1 MKLTGAEIFLESLK
15 KEGVKTIFALPGGVV
30 LKIFDI
36 LHQQKDI
43 QVILTRHEQGAGHM
57 AEGYAKATGKAG
69 VALVTSGP
77 GMTNVITALADA
89 YMDSVPLV
97 CFSGQVP
104 TNLIGNDAFQEADNI
119 GLSRP
124 CTKYNFLVKDVN
136 DLAMTIKE
144 AFYVATTGRPGPVL
158 VDIPKDVSMNKAEF
172 KYPASVSI
180 RGYNPMYEG
189 NKWQI
194 KQAAELIAK
203 SRKPIL
209 YIGGGVVFSGASQ
222 EVIELA
228 EMCQLPVDMTL
239 MALGGFPGEHPLSM
253 GMLGMHGT
261 YWANM
266 AMHYSDLVIAVGARF
281 DDRVTGKVSEFC
293 PHAKVIHIDIDPTSI
308 RKNVNVDVPIVG
320 DCKTVLR
327 ELIQALRATVNG
339 EQKALR
345 KPWWDQINEWRQAHP
360 LAYEQDPNGA
370 IKPQHVIKRLYEL
383 TKDRDPIVATD
394 VGQHQ
399 MWTAQYF
406 KLAKPNRW
414 LTSGGLG
421 TMGFGFPAAM
431 GAQAAFPD
439 KLVLCVAGD
448 GSVQMNT
455 QELATAVVNKL
466 PVKVIVINNGFHGMV
481 RQWQDLF
488 YESRYASSYLD
499 VYPDFVKLAEAYGA
513 VGLRATKVSEL
524 DDVIREAIAV
534 NRPVFLDVPVHQYE
548 NCYPMIPAGG
558 CNHEMLLSDPP
569 ELKEKQKAG
578 APSSVAGE
586 DKDTILTA

>member
-1 MKLTGAEIFLESLK
+1 MTLTGAEILIESLR
-15 KEGVKTIFALPGGVV
+15 KEQVKTIFALPGGVV
-30 LKIFDI
+30 LKIFDM

-43 QVILTRHEQGAGHM
+43 EVILTRHEQGAGHM

-77 GMTNVITALADA
+77 GMSNIVTPLVDA

-97 CFSGQVP
+97 VISGQVS
-104 TNLIGNDAFQEADNI
+104 TSLIGNDAFQEADNI

-136 DLAMTIKE
+136 DLAVTIKE
-144 AFYVATTGRPGPVL
+144 AFYLATTGRPGPVL
-158 VDIPKDVSMNKAEF
+158 VDIPKDVSMNRADF
-172 KYPASVSI
+172 NYPSSVSI
-180 RGYNPMYEG
+180 RGYNPTYDG

-194 KQAAELIAK
+194 KQAAEAILKA
-203 SRKPIL
+203 RKPIL
-209 YIGGGVVFSGASQ
+209 YVGGGVIFSGAS
-222 EVIELA
+222 EELNELA
-228 EMCQLPVDMTL
+228 ELMQIPVDMTL
-239 MALGGFPGEHPLSM
+239 MALGAFPGEHPLSM
-253 GMLGMHGT
+253 GMMGMHGT

-266 AMHYSDLVIAVGARF
+266 AVHYSDLVIAVGARF

-308 RKNVNVDVPIVG
+308 RKNVHVDIPIVG
-320 DCKTVLR
+320 DCKRVLR
-327 ELIQALRATVNG
+327 ELNQMLRASVNG
-339 EQKALR
+339 ELKELR
-345 KPWWDQINEWRQAHP
+345 KPWWDQIHEWQRAHP
-360 LAYEQDPNGA
+360 LSYQQDADGE

-406 KLAKPNRW
+406 KLAKPRRW

-431 GAQAAFPD
+431 GAQAAD
-439 KLVLCVAGD
+439 RTRLVLCVAGD

-455 QELATAVVNKL
+455 QELATAVVSKL
-466 PVKVIVINNGFHGMV
+466 PVKVIIINNRFHGMV

-488 YESRYASSYLD
+488 YEGRYASSYLD
-499 VYPDFVKLAEAYGA
+499 TTPDFVKLAQAYGA
-513 VGLRATKVSEL
+513 VGLRAQKVSEL
-524 DDVIREAIAV
+524 DSVLREAIDV
-534 NRPVFLDVPVHQYE
+534 DRPVFVDVPVYRYE

-558 CNHEMLLSDPP
+558 SNHEMILADPP
-569 ELKEKQKAG
+569 DLKKPAKAG
-578 APSSVAGE
+578 VVPQ

>member
-1 MKLTGAEIFLESLK
+1 MKLTGAEIFLECLK
-15 KEGVKTIFALPGGVV
+15 KEGVKTVFALPGGVV
-30 LKIFDI
+30 LKIFDV

-43 QVILTRHEQGAGHM
+43 QVVLTRHEQGAGHM

-104 TNLIGNDAFQEADNI
+104 TSLIGNDAFQEADNI

-136 DLAMTIKE
+136 DLATTIKE

-158 VDIPKDVSMNKAEF
+158 VDIPKDVSMNKTEF
-172 KYPASVSI
+172 KYPDSVSM
-180 RGYNPMYEG
+180 RGYNPTYDG

-203 SRKPIL
+203 ARKPVL
-209 YIGGGVVFSGASQ
+209 YIGGGVIFSGASQ
-222 EVIELA
+222 EILELA

-239 MALGGFPGEHPLSM
+239 MGLGGFPGEHPLSM

-266 AMHYSDLVIAVGARF
+266 AIHYSDLVIAVGARF

-308 RKNVNVDVPIVG
+308 RKNVHVDVPIVG

-327 ELIQALRATVNG
+327 ELIQALKATVNG

-345 KPWWDQINEWRQAHP
+345 KPWWDQINDWKQAHP
-360 LAYEQDPNGA
+360 LAYQQDANGP
-370 IKPQHVIKRLYEL
+370 IKPQQVVKRLYEL
-383 TKDRDPIVATD
+383 TKDRDPIVSTD

-399 MWTAQYF
+399 MWAAQYF

-431 GAQAAFPD
+431 GAQAAFPGR
-439 KLVLCVAGD
+439 LVLCIAGD

-466 PVKVIVINNGFHGMV
+466 PVKVVVLNNGFHGMV

-488 YESRYASSYLD
+488 YEGRYASSDLGTT
-499 VYPDFVKLAEAYGA
+499 PDFVKLAEAYGA
-513 VGLRATKVSEL
+513 VGLRATKLSEL
-524 DDVIREAIAV
+524 DGAIQEAISIDK
-534 NRPVFLDVPVHQYE
+534 PVFLDVPTYPYE
-548 NCYPMIPAGG
+548 NVYPMIPAGG
-558 CNHEMLLSDPP
+558 CNHEMILADPP
-569 ELKEKQKAG
+569 ELKEKKKTG
-578 APSSVAGE
+578 APTPVAGE